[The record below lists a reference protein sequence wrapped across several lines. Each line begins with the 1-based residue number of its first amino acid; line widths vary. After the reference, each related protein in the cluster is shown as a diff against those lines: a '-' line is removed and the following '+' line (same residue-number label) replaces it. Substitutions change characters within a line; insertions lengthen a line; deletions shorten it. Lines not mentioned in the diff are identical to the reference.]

1 MISYTVTK
9 IIMLMSVIRSRR
21 TINIDMNM
29 REAIL
34 AAAQNDHTEIVSCL
48 LQRNFSLGAKIVES
62 ITSMHHSTE
71 LSLLSSIFEVMCIYE
86 SLRERERPWSHKSM
100 LLTLWIS
107 PVSSLHQAV

>member
-1 MISYTVTK
+1 MKYDIAIIIMCMISYTVTK
-9 IIMLMSVIRSRR
+9 IILMSVIRSRR
-21 TINIDMNM
+21 SINVDMNM

-62 ITSMHHSTE
+62 ITSKHHSTE

-86 SLRERERPWSHKSM
+86 SLRERERPCM
-100 LLTLWIS
+100 V
-107 PVSSLHQAV
+107 P